1 MDPESPH
8 FYCGRLEHGQFN
20 AQTWPDIMEMT
31 AKGYGRCMPNGFGW
45 VLLHCV
51 CTALFCGVQ
60 AILFLPLQ
68 GHSVQVVPALDSH
81 PFFLLVQTVQIQFSV
96 FSCLSSLLIER
107 ALCFTEKMLMHI
119 THTELVFYCF
129 KNQTDLLTIGF
140 SFLLKS
146 KHFRSENEEVRL

>member
-1 MDPESPH
+1 MDNSMPKP
-8 FYCGRLEHGQFN
+8 GQTSWKWMQK
-20 AQTWPDIMEMT
+20 ATEDACP
-31 AKGYGRCMPNGFGW
+31 
-45 VLLHCV
+45 
-51 CTALFCGVQ
+51 TALAGFCCTVFALLCFVVEWVQ

-107 ALCFTEKMLMHI
+107 ALCSTEKMLMRI